1 MSGVG
6 FMNLPPLVCWKQHG
20 GRGQILVFYCRHGAE
35 TKKVGWKDF
44 SSGGKIFYLPGKT
57 GSIRS
62 VRGKPA
68 DGLSSTQRERA
79 GASAG
84 SFFRRVRMQQILSFF
99 VLPFSIH
106 GVTLYWFLFP

>member
-1 MSGVG
+1 MAG
-6 FMNLPPLVCWKQHG
+6 G
-20 GRGQILVFYCRHGAE
+20 GRFLYFIAGMARKRKKPAGKIFHPAE
-35 TKKVGWKDF
+35 
-44 SSGGKIFYLPGKT
+44 KIFYLPGKT